1 MTELIKILLE
11 EMDLSS
17 SILILILTLPIV
29 ATIVSFA
36 RHVIGLKTY
45 GVYAP
50 IALTYA
56 YYELGIIGDSETSQV
71 VQGIKYG
78 LFLTLIV
85 FFSAALV
92 HLITRQIRLHF
103 VPKMSLV
110 LIGVVISVFIV
121 MSAGALFGK
130 AGLISINV
138 LSLLLIILVAEQFI
152 NIYANKNGKTAIS
165 LGIQTVLL
173 ALVSYLLISWEA
185 FQNFI
190 LDYPIYILLAAI
202 LINFL
207 IGKWKGLRLSEIY
220 RFWDILTS
228 KPS

>member
-56 YYELGIIGDSETSQV
+56 YYELGVIGNSENSQV
-71 VQGIKYG
+71 LQGIKYG

-85 FFSAALV
+85 FVSSALV
-92 HLITRQIRLHF
+92 HLVTRQIRLHF

-110 LIGVVISVFIV
+110 LIGVVISVFIT
-121 MSAGALFGK
+121 MSLGAMFGK
-130 AGLISINV
+130 AGLININV
-138 LSLLLIILVAEQFI
+138 LSLLLVILVAEQFI
-152 NIYANKNGKTAIS
+152 NIYANKNGKTAVS
-165 LGIQTVLL
+165 LGVQTVLL
-173 ALVSYLLISWEA
+173 ALLSYLLISWDS

-190 LDYPIYILLAAI
+190 LDYPIYILLATI
-202 LINFL
+202 IINFL

>member
-36 RHVIGLKTY
+36 RHIIGLKTY

-71 VQGIKYG
+71 MQGIKYG

-85 FFSAALV
+85 FFSSALV

-121 MSAGALFGK
+121 MSAGALLGK

-152 NIYANKNGKTAIS
+152 NIYANKNGKTAVS

-190 LDYPIYILLAAI
+190 LNYPIYILLAAI